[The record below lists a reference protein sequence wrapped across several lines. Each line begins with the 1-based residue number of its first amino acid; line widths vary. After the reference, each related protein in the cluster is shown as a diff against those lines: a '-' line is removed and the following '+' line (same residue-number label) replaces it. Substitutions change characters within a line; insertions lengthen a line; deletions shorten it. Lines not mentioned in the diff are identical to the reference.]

1 MQLKYKIPLILFAVF
16 SLLVGTFVAYV
27 LVNSSKVRKEAQLEA
42 TKTIAQ
48 DYSNIV
54 NAFMSERVAELKGL
68 ESNISVMSDLSDKIK
83 AENTKKLLKELMEH
97 PIVSN
102 VYVNAAKRAAKP
114 YLTEP
119 YKLKYPGEAKER
131 QIISLHVG
139 TAVMDLDMDI
149 LQKELFNG
157 MQNNQT
163 EAYVIFVSNKGLRVA
178 HPNQDLLLVPI
189 GNDLSA
195 TEQKDLHDAICKGEY
210 KTLTKE
216 SLHTGKTSVHSY
228 VPMQLKEFEQPWSIA
243 YVISLSALRADEL
256 KMRYTVMSVFGA
268 AIVLWFL
275 FLLWLMSKVFKRLI
289 RSIRLMSEMAK
300 GEGDLT
306 IRLIEDGNDEIG
318 QMSTGMN
325 RLIEKLHSTIKVTQ
339 QQAHFLFTSS
349 STLSE
354 FSNKLSQASENALE
368 QSANASESTKI
379 TSENAKNIASEANKT
394 SENSNELAST
404 AEQMSM
410 NMNSVAGAVE
420 QLSTSFVQITNSADE
435 SRKIAREATEKS
447 NDATEAM
454 SKLGIA
460 AEEIGQVTEV
470 IKKIAD
476 KTNLLALN
484 ATIEAAGAG
493 KAGKGFAV
501 VAGEIKELANQSAE
515 SADDIALRI
524 ESIQSGTDN
533 AIEVINDI
541 SSVISKI
548 NASIDIIAN
557 NVGEQTKASNEI
569 ANNAEQANI
578 STKQAVSAI
587 SEVAQMAK
595 ISARNAD
602 NVAEGTKSIMES
614 MALMYNDTRK
624 SNASSIELKKTTNAL
639 KIVAERLDSVVSK
652 FKT

>member
-16 SLLVGTFVAYV
+16 SLLVGSFVSYV
-27 LVNSSKVRKEAQLEA
+27 LVNSSKVRKEAQLET

-68 ESNISVMSDLSDKIK
+68 ENNISVMSDLSDKIK
-83 AENTKKLLKELMEH
+83 AENTKKLLRELMKH
-97 PIVSN
+97 PIVSK
-102 VYVNAAKRAAKP
+102 VYINEAERIIKP

-119 YKLKYPGEAKER
+119 YKLKYPGEIKER
-131 QIISLHVG
+131 CIISLHVG
-139 TAVMDLDMDI
+139 KAVMDLDLDI

-157 MQNNQT
+157 MQN
-163 EAYVIFVSNKGLRVA
+163 EKMGAYVIFVSNGGFRVA
-178 HPNQDLLLVPI
+178 HPNSNLLLVPI

-195 TEQKDLHDAICKGEY
+195 TEQKDLHDAIRNGKGY
-210 KTLTKE
+210 VLTKK
-216 SLHTGKTSVHSY
+216 SLHTGEISVHSY
-228 VPMQLKEFEQPWSIA
+228 VPMHLKDFEQPWSIA

-256 KMRYTVMSVFGA
+256 KMRYTVMAVFVV
-268 AIVLWFL
+268 AIILWFL

-289 RSIRLMSEMAK
+289 RSIKLMSEMAK

-318 QMSTGMN
+318 QMSIGMN

-339 QQAHFLFTSS
+339 QQAHFLFSSS
-349 STLSE
+349 STLGE
-354 FSNKLSQASENALE
+354 FSDKLSQSSENALE
-368 QSANASESTKI
+368 QSAKASESTKI
-379 TSENAKNIASEANKT
+379 TSENAKAIANEANKT

-420 QLSTSFVQITNSADE
+420 ELSTSFVQITSSADE

-493 KAGKGFAV
+493 KVGKGFAV
-501 VAGEIKELANQSAE
+501 VAGEIKELANQSTK

-524 ESIQSGTDN
+524 ESIQNGTDN

-541 SSVISKI
+541 SSVIDKI
-548 NASIDIIAN
+548 NASIDTIAN
-557 NVGEQTKASNEI
+557 NVSEQTKASNEI

-578 STKQAVSAI
+578 STKKAVSAI
-587 SEVAQMAK
+587 SEVAQMAR

-602 NVAEGTKSIMES
+602 NVANGTKSIMES
-614 MALMYNDTRK
+614 MALMYNDTQK
-624 SNASSIELKKTTNAL
+624 SNASSVELRETTKAL